1 MNSYDLKTQLN
12 STRSHFVVNCSNGR
26 RYLVD
31 HFGIVRYCAIAL
43 RALNDN
49 TTHKCLTAEARNRV
63 SKDTLT
69 NIVRI
74 CNCLFLVTWIGGS
87 AGGHCSVVSSYNES
101 RFVRCKLS
109 LFVPY
114 DLQDKS

>member
-1 MNSYDLKTQLN
+1 MNSNDLKTQLN

-43 RALNDN
+43 RALTDN

-63 SKDTLT
+63 SKD
-69 NIVRI
+69 I
-74 CNCLFLVTWIGGS
+74 
-87 AGGHCSVVSSYNES
+87 
-101 RFVRCKLS
+101 LS
-109 LFVPY
+109 QIL
-114 DLQDKS
+114 